1 METGLLFS
9 AWQATQIPQDP
20 CLSDNLWSLV
30 LRMTFRVKKL
40 SGSQVRLL
48 PILLEMTTSSHL
60 KIDAKGRP
68 SFYSLP
74 FFGERVTRRCFLQ
87 FHGVFVQSCKD
98 SVVKR
103 GSSCSTQSPQNN
115 SHRSHNN
122 MAPEI
127 FLLKW
132 SFF

>member
-48 PILLEMTTSSHL
+48 PILLEMTKSSHL
-60 KIDAKGRP
+60 KIDAKGG
-68 SFYSLP
+68 P
-74 FFGERVTRRCFLQ
+74 FFI
-87 FHGVFVQSCKD
+87 
-98 SVVKR
+98 
-103 GSSCSTQSPQNN
+103 
-115 SHRSHNN
+115 
-122 MAPEI
+122 A
-127 FLLKW
+127 LLSLGKG
-132 SFF
+132 